1 VLLRQS
7 KGSLALPKVRDLKE
21 LKMTLAE
28 RFDSWAQQHEQKGL
42 AKGIEKGI
50 EKGEALL
57 LQRLLVRRFGTL
69 PSDVVGQIAAA
80 NAAQLEL
87 WGDRVL
93 DAASLEEVF

>member
-1 VLLRQS
+1 
-7 KGSLALPKVRDLKE
+7 
-21 LKMTLAE
+21 MTLAE

-50 EKGEALL
+50 ERGEALL

-69 PSDVVGQIAAA
+69 PSDAVGQIAAA

-93 DAASLEEVF
+93 DAASLEEVFKP